1 MKYRYV
7 VAFQLIGVTKP
18 SADVEGALLELPATG
33 SSGRLTGDL
42 DTMPPE
48 VDEAAAVGGLLLKG
62 LVGQGSEGTP
72 EERLAREVEELR
84 QRRRKETG
92 EAAFLIVQAEGEI
105 ADFNPQPQHELVGYV
120 LAIGDTPKKEIRS
133 RHESSIHGLLAAIA
147 IASEHLC
154 GLKKV
159 ADSVVFVREDGKPL
173 YCYTFSGTGTAS
185 VSSPLTQDAWTQV
198 ERNAKTLSR
207 HQSLVDAARL
217 LIRSLAE
224 DRDPLL
230 SFLSVW
236 SGLEIF
242 VNKNF
247 KDYESRFLERL
258 SLGTPPPVPQRVVE
272 RIRSVMSDKYR
283 LSDKFSVISGELADS
298 SVEADQVAFESIKL
312 VRDKLLH
319 GEDIPLASLPTAKAK
334 GLLRK
339 YLHLHLR
346 GEACSARLRD

>member
-7 VAFQLIGVTKP
+7 VAFQLIGVIKP
-18 SADVEGALLELPATG
+18 SADLQASTLELPATG
-33 SSGRLTGDL
+33 TRGRLTADL
-42 DTMPPE
+42 DTLPQE
-48 VDEAAAVGGLLLKG
+48 VDEAAAVGSLLLKG
-62 LVGQGSEGTP
+62 LFGQGSEGTP

-92 EAAFLIVQAEGEI
+92 EAAFLIVEGQGEV
-105 ADFNPQPQHELVGYV
+105 ADFDPQPQRELSGYV
-120 LAIGDTPKKEIRS
+120 LAIDDAPKMEIRS
-133 RHESSIHGLLAAIA
+133 KHESSVHGLLAAIA

-154 GLKKV
+154 GVKKV

-173 YCYTFSGTGTAS
+173 FCYTLSGSANAY
-185 VSSPLTQDAWTQV
+185 VSSPLAPDTWAQV
-198 ERNAKTLSR
+198 PRNAKTLSR
-207 HQSLVDAARL
+207 HQALVDAARL
-217 LIRSLAE
+217 LTRSLA
-224 DRDPLL
+224 DDSDPLL

-247 KDYESRFLERL
+247 KDYENRVLGRL
-258 SLGTPPPVPQRVVE
+258 SVGTPPPVPQRVVE

-298 SVEADQVAFESIKL
+298 SVEEDQSAFEAIKL

-319 GEDIPLASLPTAKAK
+319 GEQIPLASLPTAEAK
-334 GLLRK
+334 RLLRK
-339 YLHLHLR
+339 YLQLHLTSD
-346 GEACSARLRD
+346 GT